1 MSKSNKKVKEELI
14 RLFGPEC
21 FIDKLNLRPAES
33 TQYKGKSQYKRM
45 KQLTYHHIVEKS
57 KGGKATIENG
67 ALLSEENHQW
77 FNKQSK
83 EDQDKMNKAFQDYK
97 SSFKFYSATIRV
109 TDKGLETQVLQP
121 EEDIDIELPEELKA
135 EVIELEPMTPE
146 ELAYYKEFK
155 RKRNEAVYKRFN
167 KLKEGTKDER

>member
-1 MSKSNKKVKEELI
+1 MSSNKRVKEALI
-14 RLFGPEC
+14 RRYGAKC
-21 FIDKLNLRPAES
+21 FIERLKLRDTTGLKYTGR
-33 TQYKGKSQYKRM
+33 GQYKRM

-83 EDQDKMNKAFQDYK
+83 ENQDKMNQAFQDYK

-146 ELAYYKEFK
+146 ELDYYKEFK